1 MVLAFLPVLIYLAGH
16 VTAAPASGTRNAV
29 AACPVLFEGR
39 VAVTTTA
46 ADFDKNT
53 SVYSNLYDLGQNQT
67 WAEVLEFPVAP
78 PSLFDLPTASKSF
91 EVTIDD
97 ESIFVPGGSEPQV
110 GFRRSELVPAI
121 DLSTNG
127 NARTVQGTT
136 TFHWSIHTDLSRPLN
151 YSHEYH
157 PIWHEYADYSSSQ
170 FTITAG
176 VPFSTAK
183 DPNIMLAKSLRVAG
197 LQSNTPETTFFE
209 TPFTDSVWHNFALTM
224 GWVDNTITV
233 YYSEGYAP
241 LERVAG
247 PAFNNNTGGGAFH
260 VGLLKEPTGPPGI
273 DVLHQGYQESG
284 INEGLIFGG
293 VFIENSDD
301 GCVTLGL

>member
-1 MVLAFLPVLIYLAGH
+1 MCSTPLLASLLSLAGLA
-16 VTAAPASGTRNAV
+16 TAAPALGTGS
-29 AACPVLFEGR
+29 AACPILFDGR
-39 VAVTTTA
+39 VALTTTA
-46 ADFDKNT
+46 VDFDKNT
-53 SVYSNLYDLGQNQT
+53 SVYSNVYDLGQNQT
-67 WAEVLEFPVAP
+67 WAEVLDLPSVA
-78 PSLFDLPTASKSF
+78 PSLFDLPTTSKSF

-97 ESIFVPGGSEPQV
+97 ESIFVPGGGAPQV
-110 GFRRSELVPAI
+110 GFRRSELLPAI
-121 DLSTNG
+121 DLSTGG
-127 NARTVQGTT
+127 NASTVQETT
-136 TFHWSIHTDLSRPLN
+136 TFHWSIRTDLSRPLN

-157 PIWHEYADYSSSQ
+157 PVWHEYADYSSSQ

-176 VPFSTAK
+176 VPFDMAK
-183 DPNIMLAKSLRVAG
+183 DPNITSAKSLRVAG
-197 LQSNTPETTFFE
+197 LQSNTPETTFFQ
-209 TPFTDSVWHNFALTM
+209 TPFTDGVWHNFALTM

-233 YYSEGYAP
+233 YYSEDYAP

-260 VGLLKEPTGPPGI
+260 IGLLKEPTGPVGI

>member
-1 MVLAFLPVLIYLAGH
+1 MHSTSLLVAFICLAGLTS
-16 VTAAPASGTRNAV
+16 VAPGIPQPG

-39 VAVTTTA
+39 VALTTTA

-53 SVYSNLYDLGQNQT
+53 SVYNNLYDLGQNQT
-67 WAEVLEFPVAP
+67 WAEVLKFPAVA
-78 PSLFDLPTASKSF
+78 PSLFDLTTATKSF

-97 ESIFVPGGSEPQV
+97 ESIFVPGGGEPQV
-110 GFRRSELVPAI
+110 GFRRSELLPAV

-127 NARTVQGTT
+127 NASTVQGTT
-136 TFHWSIHTDLSRPLN
+136 TFHWSVRTDSTRPLN

-157 PIWHEYADYSSSQ
+157 PVWHEYADYSSSQ

-183 DPNIMLAKSLRVAG
+183 DPKITTAKSLRVAG
-197 LQSNTPETTFFE
+197 LQSNTPETTFFQ
-209 TPFTDSVWHNFALTM
+209 TLFTDDVWHNFALTM

-241 LERVAG
+241 LELVAG

-260 VGLLKEPTGPPGI
+260 VGILKEPTGPLGI
-273 DVLHQGYQESG
+273 DVLYQGYQESG

-301 GCVTLGL
+301 GCVTLSL